1 MQVIAVHVSFLD
13 DFSYNLYNPSATID
27 PAKTALKRINPFF
40 CAIFSE
46 SRGNIM
52 DF

>member
-1 MQVIAVHVSFLD
+1 MQVIAVHVSFLAD
-13 DFSYNLYNPSATID
+13 ISYNLYNPSATID
-27 PAKTALKRINPFF
+27 PAKTALQRINPFF
-40 CAIFSE
+40 CAICSK